1 MANVTEEHLLNLYR
15 SLKKLR
21 MIYAKMELETE
32 HFPVSKENSQEIHKI
47 DVLLPTIERYITTT
61 LNRSIRDE

>member
-21 MIYAKMELETE
+21 MIYAKLELETE
-32 HFPVSKENSQEIHKI
+32 HFPVSKENSQEIYKI